1 MVEAE
6 MSEDGGWGELS
17 DPDQEEEIYT
27 SSNVEMT
34 TPIESQAKDTQA

>member
-1 MVEAE
+1 

-17 DPDQEEEIYT
+17 DPDQEEEIYN

-34 TPIESQAKDTQA
+34 PSFELQAQVGQA

>member
-34 TPIESQAKDTQA
+34 PPVEVQA